1 MSRVVVVI
9 DSNTGAVI
17 DVAGNKRETGRY
29 AKFIKRMLSLDKNP
43 TLDFGG
49 NGGNTLTIARN
60 GGVVADTTI
69 NLVAETVKVSGTIKD
84 KDGRTMEQIAS
95 DQFKRVLDMIV
106 GTTGEIDVFAVSDD
120 SSSDDGS
127 LPNIQIAL
135 NESIVNRIK
144 NLEDHAGDG
153 AGTYITKDA
162 LLEALDGISVEED
175 DDFETVKQQFAALLG
190 RLQELASADAGGSG
204 SGSSGSSESASSSG
218 SGEGE

>member
-29 AKFIKRMLSLDKNP
+29 AKFVKRMLSLDKNP

-60 GGVVADTTI
+60 GGVVAGTTI

-95 DQFKRVLDMIV
+95 DQLKYVLDRIL
-106 GTTGEIDVFAVSDD
+106 GTTGEIDVYDVPNDSSSDSSDD
-120 SSSDDGS
+120 SSS
-127 LPNIQIAL
+127 PKIQIAL
-135 NESIVNRIK
+135 SESIVNRIK
-144 NLEDHAGDG
+144 NLEERAGG
-153 AGTYITKDA
+153 EAETSYITKDA

-190 RLQELASADAGGSG
+190 RLQELAGAVGGS
-204 SGSSGSSESASSSG
+204 SSNSSSSSSSSV

>member
-60 GGVVADTTI
+60 GGVVAGTTI

-84 KDGRTMEQIAS
+84 KDGRTMEQIVS
-95 DQFKRVLDMIV
+95 DQLKYVLDRIV
-106 GTTGEIDVFAVSDD
+106 GTTGEIDVYDASND
-120 SSSDDGS
+120 SSSDDSS
-127 LPNIQIAL
+127 LPKIQIAL
-135 NESIVNRIK
+135 SESIVSRIK
-144 NLEDHAGDG
+144 NLEDQAGGEDE
-153 AGTYITKDA
+153 TSYITKDA

-190 RLQELASADAGGSG
+190 RLQELAGADVGGS
-204 SGSSGSSESASSSG
+204 SSGSSESASSSG
-218 SGEGE
+218 SGEDE